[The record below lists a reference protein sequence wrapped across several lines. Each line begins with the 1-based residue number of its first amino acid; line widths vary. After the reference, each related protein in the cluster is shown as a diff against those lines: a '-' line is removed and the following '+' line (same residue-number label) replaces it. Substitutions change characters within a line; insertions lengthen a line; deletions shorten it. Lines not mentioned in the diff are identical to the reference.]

1 MSRITDWIGQDRQRL
16 DVLIGAFIL
25 ALLIP
30 LTFGSPEEF
39 DTGWPEVAAGVG
51 AFVIMVFRRRWP
63 VPLLVVALGWSV
75 VHVIVWERPSPI
87 FFATLVMLAT
97 VCVRIERWQA
107 IALGV
112 GVGVTLYGVSLWATD
127 VAIGDGRAVVAIA
140 WAGAA
145 VGIADATRTWR
156 SYKASA
162 EAELAA
168 VRAAAEDRTR
178 REVTEERMAI
188 AREVHDL
195 LSHNLSVMNVQTGA
209 AMHLLRADP
218 DRAEEA
224 LQVARDSGRTVL
236 DELRELLAVLRHDED
251 DDAPLASLPT
261 VDQIDDLVE
270 NVRRTG
276 VEVTWSE
283 SGERRPMAPV
293 VSLAAYRVVQESLT
307 NAAKYG
313 TGTVSLATMWDDEE
327 LSILVVNGVRDGAD
341 GFGGPDGD
349 AVVRGGHGI
358 IGMRERVESN
368 QGSFHV
374 GGDSGRFELTARLPV
389 LQPEGV
395 SE

>member
-1 MSRITDWIGQDRQRL
+1 MSRFTTWVLSDRRRMDL
-16 DVLIGAFIL
+16 LVGAAVLAM
-25 ALLIP
+25 LIP
-30 LTFGSPEEF
+30 MTFGSPDEF

-51 AFVIMVFRRRWP
+51 AFVMLVLRRRWP
-63 VPLLVVALGWSV
+63 MTLLAVSSAWSL
-75 VHVIVWERPSPI
+75 VHLIVWERPSPM
-87 FFATLVMLAT
+87 FFATLILLAT
-97 VCVRIERWQA
+97 VCVRLDRWPA
-107 IALGV
+107 IALGAVV
-112 GVGVTLYGVSLWATD
+112 GVGLYVVGFLATD
-127 VAIGDGRAVVAIA
+127 VAVGDGRAVVTIA
-140 WAGAA
+140 WTGAA

-156 SYKASA
+156 RYKTSA

-168 VRAAAEDRTR
+168 VRAAAEDRTK

-209 AMHLLRADP
+209 AMHLLRTDP

-236 DELRELLAVLRHDED
+236 DELRELLAVLRDDE

-261 VDQIDDLVE
+261 VDEIDALVE

-276 VEVTWSE
+276 VEVTWSQ
-283 SGERRPMAPV
+283 SGEPRPMAPV
-293 VSLAAYRVVQESLT
+293 VSLAAYRVIQESLT

-313 TGTVSLATMWDDEE
+313 TGTVSLATMWDDRE

-341 GFGGPDGD
+341 GSSDG
-349 AVVRGGHGI
+349 AVRGGHGV

-368 QGSFHV
+368 HGSFHV
-374 GGDSGRFELTARLPV
+374 GGDGNRFELTARLPV
-389 LQPEGV
+389 LPAAE
-395 SE
+395 EATP

>member
-1 MSRITDWIGQDRQRL
+1 MSGFTAWLQDDRRRI
-16 DVLIGAFIL
+16 DVLVGAAVL
-25 ALLIP
+25 AMLIP
-30 LTFGSPEEF
+30 MTFGSPDEF

-51 AFVIMVFRRRWP
+51 AFVMLVLRRRWP
-63 VPLLVVALGWSV
+63 MALLAVSTAWSL
-75 VHVIVWERPSPI
+75 VHLVVWERPSPM
-87 FFATLVMLAT
+87 FFATLILLAT
-97 VCVRIERWQA
+97 VCVRIDRWPA
-107 IALGV
+107 IVLGAVV
-112 GVGVTLYGVSLWATD
+112 GIGLYVVGFLATD
-127 VAIGDGRAVVAIA
+127 VAVGDGRAVVSIA
-140 WAGAA
+140 WTGAA
-145 VGIADATRTWR
+145 VGVADATRTWR
-156 SYKASA
+156 RYRASA

-168 VRAAAEDRTR
+168 VRAAAEDRTK

-209 AMHLLRADP
+209 ALHLLRADP

-283 SGERRPMAPV
+283 SGERRLMAPV

-389 LQPEGV
+389 LPPEGV